1 MATYVWSVERD
12 NMANVN
18 ASIDRIENN
27 IAVLILSNKSTDQV
41 IVPLSIMPR
50 DVKEGDIV
58 SISIRMN
65 NRETEIVRRRV
76 SEMIKEFRGN

>member
-1 MATYVWSVERD
+1 MV
-12 NMANVN
+12 NVN
-18 ASIDRIENN
+18 AAIDRIENN
-27 IAVLILSNKSTDQV
+27 VAVLILSNKSTDQV